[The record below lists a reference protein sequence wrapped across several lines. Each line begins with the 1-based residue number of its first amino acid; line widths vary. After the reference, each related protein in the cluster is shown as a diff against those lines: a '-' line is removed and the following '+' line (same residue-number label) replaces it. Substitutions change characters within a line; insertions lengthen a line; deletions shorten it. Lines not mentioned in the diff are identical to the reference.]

1 MNAEAKA
8 EEMLDTMGKRYD
20 FAVWMEKMG
29 YHGKQVSHAGSQIGM
44 SGKTTAQM
52 TYQGTR
58 ALSDTERLA
67 MAAVRAGLPAW
78 TPETDQ
84 EIADVK
90 TLREIIDRLSRRG

>member
-1 MNAEAKA
+1 MRIVSAKVVKEVA
-8 EEMLDTMGKRYD
+8 TTD
-20 FAVWMEKMG
+20 FAAWMEKMG
-29 YHGKQVSHAGSQIGM
+29 YHGKQVSLAGSQIGM

-90 TLREIIDRLSRRG
+90 SLREIIRRLSRPKTS